1 MKKIAKA
8 SPAKKPVAKAQAGKS
23 VKKGFNPNTSVKD
36 PKGGSYYYE
45 EGRAG
50 GGQGGMKMRKDK
62 PIYKGTIYEN
72 PKNPNETERQRGDRL
87 RIEGI
92 DKRRKSIT
100 EMYED
105 KKTGAKPK
113 AKQGA
118 VVKKK
123 AVVRKPKK

>member
-1 MKKIAKA
+1 MKKIAKV

-23 VKKGFNPNTSVKD
+23 VKKGFNPNTFVKD
-36 PKGGSYYYE
+36 PKGGAYYYE

-87 RIEGI
+87 RIEGV
-92 DKRRKSIT
+92 DKRPKSIK

-105 KKTGAKPK
+105 KKIGAKPK
-113 AKQGA
+113 AKKGVTVKKRVA
-118 VVKKK
+118 VKKK
-123 AVVRKPKK
+123 